1 MITQMIAIPGGIWY
15 IICMKHNKNY
25 LYAPSILSADFSNID
40 AAIER
45 IHTAGADW
53 IHLDVMDGH
62 FVPNITFGPKLVK
75 DLRPHTKLPL
85 DVHLMISEPEKYVED
100 FVNAGAD
107 YLTFHLEAA
116 VHSHRIVQRIHAA
129 GAKAGISIVP
139 STPVTQLDSMLP
151 YIDLIL
157 IMTVNPGFGGQV
169 LIPECL
175 DKVSYLKK
183 QAEDKDYFYQ
193 VAVDGGVNRNT
204 VEQVRNAGTDVL
216 ISGSAFFEAE
226 DPADEVR
233 VMRGK

>member
-1 MITQMIAIPGGIWY
+1 
-15 IICMKHNKNY
+15 
-25 LYAPSILSADFSNID
+25 LYAPSILSADFSNINS
-40 AAIER
+40 AIER
-45 IHTAGADW
+45 IYAAEADW

-75 DLRPHTKLPL
+75 DVRSHTKLPL
-85 DVHLMISEPEKYVED
+85 DVHLMISEPEKYVEE
-100 FVNAGAD
+100 FVSAGAD

-116 VHSHRIVQRIHAA
+116 VHAHRIVQRIHAA
-129 GAKAGISIVP
+129 GAYAGISIVP

-157 IMTVNPGFGGQV
+157 IMTVNPGFGGQA

-175 DKVSYLKK
+175 DKVGYLKQQSREKGYSYL
-183 QAEDKDYFYQ
+183 
-193 VAVDGGVNRNT
+193 VAVDGGVNRST

-216 ISGSAFFEAE
+216 ISGSAFFKAE

>member
-1 MITQMIAIPGGIWY
+1 
-15 IICMKHNKNY
+15 MKQSKNY
-25 LYAPSILSADFSNID
+25 LYAPSILSADFSNINS
-40 AAIER
+40 AIER
-45 IHTAGADW
+45 IYAAEADW

-75 DLRPHTKLPL
+75 DVRSHTKLPL
-85 DVHLMISEPEKYVED
+85 DVHLMISEPEKYVEE
-100 FVNAGAD
+100 FVSAGAD

-116 VHSHRIVQRIHAA
+116 VHAHRIVQRIHAA
-129 GAKAGISIVP
+129 GAYAGISIVP

-157 IMTVNPGFGGQV
+157 IMTVNPGFGGQA

-175 DKVSYLKK
+175 DKVGYLKQQSREKGYSYL
-183 QAEDKDYFYQ
+183 
-193 VAVDGGVNRNT
+193 VAVDGGVNRST

-216 ISGSAFFEAE
+216 ISGSAFFKAE

>member
-25 LYAPSILSADFSNID
+25 LYAPSILSADFSNIN

-116 VHSHRIVQRIHAA
+116 VHAHRIVERIHAA
-129 GAKAGISIVP
+129 GAKAGLSIVP

-151 YIDLIL
+151 YIDLVL
-157 IMTVNPGFGGQV
+157 IMTVNPGFGGQA

-175 DKVSYLKK
+175 EKVSYLKNK
-183 QAEDKDYFYQ
+183 PRTRTIFTRLQSTGELT
-193 VAVDGGVNRNT
+193 GTLLNRYAMP
-204 VEQVRNAGTDVL
+204 VLMFLLAGALSSKLRTL
-216 ISGSAFFEAE
+216 
-226 DPADEVR
+226 R
-233 VMRGK
+233 M

>member
-1 MITQMIAIPGGIWY
+1 MIAIPVGIWY
-15 IICMKHNKNY
+15 IIYMKQSKNY
-25 LYAPSILSADFSNID
+25 LYAPSILSADFSNINS
-40 AAIER
+40 AIER
-45 IHTAGADW
+45 IYAAEADW

-75 DLRPHTKLPL
+75 DVRSHTKLPL
-85 DVHLMISEPEKYVED
+85 DVHLMISEPEKYVEE
-100 FVNAGAD
+100 FVSAGAD

-116 VHSHRIVQRIHAA
+116 VHAHRIVQRIHAA
-129 GAKAGISIVP
+129 GAYAGISIVP

-157 IMTVNPGFGGQV
+157 IMTVNPGFGGQA

-175 DKVSYLKK
+175 DKVGYLKQQSREKGYSYL
-183 QAEDKDYFYQ
+183 
-193 VAVDGGVNRNT
+193 VAVDGGVNRST

-216 ISGSAFFEAE
+216 ISGSAFFKAE

>member
-1 MITQMIAIPGGIWY
+1 M
-15 IICMKHNKNY
+15 
-25 LYAPSILSADFSNID
+25 YAPSILSADFSNINS
-40 AAIER
+40 AIER
-45 IHTAGADW
+45 IYAAEADW

-75 DLRPHTKLPL
+75 DVRSHTKLPL
-85 DVHLMISEPEKYVED
+85 DVHLMISEPEKYVEE
-100 FVNAGAD
+100 FVSAGAD

-116 VHSHRIVQRIHAA
+116 VHAHRIVQRIHAA
-129 GAKAGISIVP
+129 GAYAGISIVP

-157 IMTVNPGFGGQV
+157 IMTVNPGFGGQA

-175 DKVSYLKK
+175 DKVGYLKQQSREKGYSYL
-183 QAEDKDYFYQ
+183 
-193 VAVDGGVNRNT
+193 VAVDGGVNRST

-216 ISGSAFFEAE
+216 ISGSAFFKAE